1 MNKTSSKWSKIMLS
15 LFGFLSLIWFLIRVI
30 PKPSR
35 ATYPCMRVA
44 FPMASAFVVWLVGL
58 GTSVFMVRKARKGL
72 RESRFIHAGI
82 CAIIAVAAAWIG
94 FSFNVLPT
102 AGIGDIPSL
111 LADTPD
117 TPNAPIGVPKGLNPG
132 RVVWVHDATAT
143 DWTQGSGYSWQPAH
157 TNQSVVDTMMS
168 RAVRWLAGKSTEA
181 EAWDALF
188 HYTNLQKGTGDRG
201 YQAGEKIVIKINLT
215 MCYVASG
222 SNPSSRSIAS
232 LYRSPQNPS
241 MTNPQ
246 MVLALL
252 RQLVNVVGVSQ
263 ADISVGDPL
272 NFFPQEWYDYLHAEF
287 PNVIYLDHYPFTG
300 RTQVNFSSTPFYWST
315 ANANGKLQ
323 DYLPQPYEDAAYL
336 INFATLKS
344 HERAGITLC
353 FKNHYGSLVRSP
365 IGEYRGQT
373 YSNYYNLHTN
383 LEGNLPGRGHYR
395 NLVDLMGHA
404 HIGGKTLLF
413 LIDAL
418 YGGKGAGGTPYKW
431 NMAPF
436 SGDWPS
442 SLFAS
447 QDPVAIDSVG
457 FDFLLAEWPTEVSV
471 WSGIAQDDLHEAAL
485 ANSPPSGTVYD
496 SEHDGTAMASLGVHE
511 HWNNATNKQYTRNL
525 GTGTGIE
532 LVSSD
537 PLACS
542 GNFDADGDVDGK
554 DLAALIANSALLDI
568 KTFAQNFGRNTCP

>member
-1 MNKTSSKWSKIMLS
+1 MNRIASKWTKTLLALI
-15 LFGFLSLIWFLIRVI
+15 GFLSLIWFLIRVI

-44 FPMASAFVVWLVGL
+44 FPMASTFVVWLIGL
-58 GTSVFMVRKARKGL
+58 GSSVFLVRKARTSF
-72 RESRFIHAGI
+72 RESRFILAGI
-82 CAIIAVAAAWIG
+82 CGIVAAAAAWAS
-94 FSFNVLPT
+94 FSGTIVPT
-102 AGIGDIPSL
+102 VDIVPSL
-111 LADTPD
+111 HADTPD

-132 RVVWVHDATAT
+132 RVVWVHDAPAT
-143 DWTQGSGYSWQPAH
+143 DWTKGSGYSWQAAH

-168 RAVRWLAGKSTEA
+168 RAVRWLAGRSTEA

-188 HYTNLQKGTGDRG
+188 HYTNIQKGTGDRG

-222 SNPSSRSIAS
+222 TNLTNRSIVTQN
-232 LYRSPQNPS
+232 RSPQNPS

-300 RTQVNFSSTPFYWST
+300 RTQVQFSPTPFYWST
-315 ANANGKLQ
+315 TNANGKLQ

-344 HERAGITLC
+344 HERAGITLS
-353 FKNHYGSLVRSP
+353 FKNNYGSLIRSP
-365 IGEYRGQT
+365 VGELRGQ
-373 YSNYYNLHTN
+373 SNLNYYNLHTN

-395 NLVDLMGHA
+395 NLVDLMGHS
-404 HIGGKTLLF
+404 HIGGKTLLY

-457 FDFLLAEWPTEVSV
+457 YDFLLAEWPTEVSV

-485 ANSPPSGTVYD
+485 ANNPPSGTFYD
-496 SEHDGTAMASLGVHE
+496 PEGDGTAMASLGVHE
-511 HWNNATNKQYTRNL
+511 HWNNAASKQYTRNL

-554 DLAALIANSALLDI
+554 DLAALIANMSALDLSA
-568 KTFAQNFGRNTCP
+568 FARNFGRNTCQ